1 MMASID
7 TTNAMARVPTAGMM
21 AAFTLVD
28 FMLTNARDLEP
39 IRGQMGLGTKESSE
53 MVTTKDE
60 VHTNLQTGLFT
71 RESGDRAS
79 IMAKVLVH
87 GAMVGPMTENGTWDK
102 LTDKAERQTRM
113 ERFAMMVSGLTMLP
127 WKRNAVRYLT
137 PTSTVF
143 LKRAKQDLSAW
154 LRHTPS
160 VVGKWR

>member
-1 MMASID
+1 MLVNGTKVAGMDKEERRSQTEIPMMASID

-53 MVTTKDE
+53 MVNTKDE

-87 GAMVGPMTENGTWDK
+87 GAMVGSITENGTWDK

-127 WKRNAVRYLT
+127 CEGRNAT
-137 PTSTVF
+137 PPICS
-143 LKRAKQDLSAW
+143 Q
-154 LRHTPS
+154 
-160 VVGKWR
+160 

>member
-1 MMASID
+1 MLVNGTKVAGMDKEERRSQTATPMTASIY
-7 TTNAMARVPTAGMM
+7 TTNAVARVPTAGMM

-28 FMLTNARDLEP
+28 LMLTNARDLEP
-39 IRGQMGLGTKESSE
+39 IRGQVGLGTKEIPE
-53 MVTTKDE
+53 MVNTKDE

-87 GAMVGPMTENGTWDK
+87 GAMVGSITENGTWDK

-127 WKRNAVRYLT
+127 CEGRNAT
-137 PTSTVF
+137 PPICS
-143 LKRAKQDLSAW
+143 Q
-154 LRHTPS
+154 
-160 VVGKWR
+160 